1 MDPSSSTDKLER
13 EFKQAQQFGRW
24 LSDEERLAL
33 EEEEIKALRV
43 IEQQRQRRVRLIV
56 LTGVCVLIPPLWGLA
71 AGLSFYLLFPETAKR
86 VALVAGGSS
95 YSIFSFISIN
105 DWFIDNNYYRNIFLD
120 NGFTEIRFNSVLWM
134 FY

>member
-56 LTGVCVLIPPLWGLA
+56 LTSICMLIPPLWGLA
-71 AGLSFYLLFPETAKR
+71 AGLSFYLLFPDMAKR
-86 VALVAGGSS
+86 VALVAGGSLILLS
-95 YSIFSFISIN
+95 ALSALITGLLIIAIIGLFF
-105 DWFIDNNYYRNIFLD
+105 
-120 NGFTEIRFNSVLWM
+120 
-134 FY
+134 

>member
-43 IEQQRQRRVRLIV
+43 IEQKRQRRVRLIV

-71 AGLSFYLLFPETAKR
+71 AGLSFYLLFPETAK
-86 VALVAGGSS
+86 LVTLIAGSGL
-95 YSIFSFISIN
+95 I
-105 DWFIDNNYYRNIFLD
+105 LL
-120 NGFTEIRFNSVLWM
+120 SVLSALTIGLLIVSIM
-134 FY
+134 HLLF

>member
-56 LTGVCVLIPPLWGLA
+56 FTSICVLIPPLWGLA
-71 AGLSFYLLFPETAKR
+71 AGLSFYLLFPEAAKR
-86 VALVAGGSS
+86 VALIAGGGLIVMAITSTLIIG
-95 YSIFSFISIN
+95 YLILLMVNIIF
-105 DWFIDNNYYRNIFLD
+105 
-120 NGFTEIRFNSVLWM
+120 
-134 FY
+134 

>member
-24 LSDEERLAL
+24 LSDDERLAL
-33 EEEEIKALRV
+33 EEEETEKLRM

-56 LTGVCVLIPPLWGLA
+56 LTCVCVLIPPLWGIA

-86 VALVAGGSS
+86 VTLIAGGGLVVMAITSTF
-95 YSIFSFISIN
+95 IVGCLIISIIN
-105 DWFIDNNYYRNIFLD
+105 MIF
-120 NGFTEIRFNSVLWM
+120 
-134 FY
+134 

>member
-1 MDPSSSTDKLER
+1 MDPSSSTDKHER
-13 EFKQAQQFGRW
+13 EFKQAQQYGRW

-43 IEQQRQRRVRLIV
+43 IEQKRQRRVRLIV

-86 VALVAGGSS
+86 VALIAGSG
-95 YSIFSFISIN
+95 IVLI
-105 DWFIDNNYYRNIFLD
+105 
-120 NGFTEIRFNSVLWM
+120 SVLSALTIGLLTVSIIYLL
-134 FY
+134 F